1 MVSIAKTASS
11 SGTVVCMPLH
21 TDEATFDG
29 PALTLRRARTMIKV
43 MRKAGAPD
51 ERLEPR
57 GYGAQYP
64 LSRDDT
70 PAARARN
77 ERGSIA
83 VEGG

>member
-1 MVSIAKTASS
+1 MCNGHHWSPRIPDYP
-11 SGTVVCMPLH
+11 G
-21 TDEATFDG
+21 TFDG